1 VLLTPS
7 SLPVWNLLSVM
18 DSQCLRYLSRKLVTR
33 PIRVHR
39 PHCALTAFAMLGHI
53 ILSILISWRGSA
65 TMNPTQN
72 GPDPETTQQPTSKTP
87 DIPTVAD
94 VVETWNNAQ
103 HAPAKSHPWM
113 LP

>member
-1 VLLTPS
+1 
-7 SLPVWNLLSVM
+7 
-18 DSQCLRYLSRKLVTR
+18 
-33 PIRVHR
+33 
-39 PHCALTAFAMLGHI
+39 
-53 ILSILISWRGSA
+53 
-65 TMNPTQN
+65 MNSTQN